1 RSRAARARPGP
12 GRERHAPGQHE
23 PADEDYA
30 RAHWLG
36 AGQRCRSRRV
46 RGHPPVT
53 RGRLSRAHG
62 RGRGALVIREIGR
75 QFRFTNKAF
84 WRNPASAFFTFIF
97 PLLFLVIFTALL
109 GNSDFQLTPTLTIK
123 TSTYYVFSM
132 AAFGLISACYTNIA
146 ISVVFAR
153 EGGILKRLRGTPLPA
168 RSYLTARVLHAT
180 FVGFLLVAI
189 TVVFGRI
196 AYGARIPGATD
207 LLLFILTLLGGAG
220 CFAAI
225 GLAVSGIVPNE
236 DAGPPI
242 VNAIILPLLFLSGI
256 FIASDNP
263 PGWVNFIGR
272 VFPVK
277 HLVDAMRASYLGAT
291 FHWSDILVMAIW
303 LVAAVVVASRTF
315 KWEPAR

>member
-1 RSRAARARPGP
+1 
-12 GRERHAPGQHE
+12 
-23 PADEDYA
+23 
-30 RAHWLG
+30 
-36 AGQRCRSRRV
+36 
-46 RGHPPVT
+46 
-53 RGRLSRAHG
+53 
-62 RGRGALVIREIGR
+62 VIREIAR

-109 GNSDFQLTPTLTIK
+109 GNQDYALTPALTIK

-189 TVVFGRI
+189 TVIFGRLVYH
-196 AYGARIPGATD
+196 AYLPGAAD
-207 LLLFILTLLGGAG
+207 ALLFVLTLLIGAG

-256 FIASDNP
+256 FVASQNP
-263 PGWVNFIGR
+263 PAWVNWVGR
-272 VFPVK
+272 IFPVK
-277 HLVDAMRASYLGAT
+277 HLVDAMRASYLGAP
-291 FHWSDILVMAIW
+291 FHWSDIVVMAIW
-303 LVAAVVVASRTF
+303 LVAAVVVAARTF
-315 KWEPAR
+315 RWEPAR

>member
-1 RSRAARARPGP
+1 
-12 GRERHAPGQHE
+12 
-23 PADEDYA
+23 
-30 RAHWLG
+30 
-36 AGQRCRSRRV
+36 
-46 RGHPPVT
+46 
-53 RGRLSRAHG
+53 
-62 RGRGALVIREIGR
+62 VIREVAR

-109 GNSDFQLTPTLTIK
+109 GNSTTTLPGTAVEIK

-153 EGGILKRLRGTPLPA
+153 EQGVLKRLRGTPLPA
-168 RSYLTARVLHAT
+168 RSYLTARVLHAS

-189 TVVFGRI
+189 TVVFGRLV
-196 AYGARIPGATD
+196 YQARIPGATD
-207 LLLFILTLLGGAG
+207 ALLFILTLLVGAG

-263 PGWVNFIGR
+263 PGWVNFIGK

-277 HLVDAMRASYLGAT
+277 HLVDAMRASYLGVP

-303 LVAAVVVASRTF
+303 LLAAVVVAARRF